1 MCNMNKS
8 RKKAMVSTSQST
20 VKTSRLTKMTR
31 VATLG
36 LLMTLPLTSVA
47 QRLLTLDSCR
57 AMALRNNKQ
66 MGVAKMKQEV
76 NANLRKS
83 ARTQYLPK
91 VNAVGGYMWMNR
103 EISILNDDQKE
114 ALSNLGTNATG
125 KLQDALSP
133 LVSSLPASTQAKMAG
148 DMTAFGGVLN
158 QLGAGIVDSFRTDTR
173 NMMGGA
179 VTVTQ
184 PVFMGG
190 ALVAANKMADI
201 NEEMAENSL
210 EMKRQNT
217 LFNIDQV
224 YWQVVS
230 LRHKQ
235 TLAESYV
242 ELVKKL
248 KGDVQKMIDQGVA
261 TKGDGLSVGVRVN
274 EAEMAL
280 TQVQDGLALSK
291 MLLCQLIGLDE
302 DEAIELADEQP
313 LSAKEGSNY
322 TQGVKSAEGLTS
334 PLINMELQGGGAAR
348 PELKILQN
356 TVDLSQQTTNV
367 LKAGNLPTVLL
378 TGGYMVSNPNT
389 FNGFEKKFGGVW
401 NVGVVVRVPVWNWG
415 DVKYK
420 VRASKGA
427 TAMAKLELDDAREMI
442 SLQVRQGNF
451 KVKEA
456 QKKLSMAQSNVA
468 NADENLRMANL
479 AFKEGTASFTT
490 VMEAQTA
497 WNAAQSQLIDAEI
510 GVKLSEVEL
519 QKALGTL
526 AP

>member
-1 MCNMNKS
+1 MKRTKTRIAS
-8 RKKAMVSTSQST
+8 VSL
-20 VKTSRLTKMTR
+20 LT
-31 VATLG
+31 
-36 LLMTLPLTSVA
+36 LLFAVHCSLSVQA

-66 MGVAKMKQEV
+66 MSVAKMKQEV

-83 ARTQYLPK
+83 ARTAYLPK
-91 VNAVGGYMWMNR
+91 VNAVGGYLWMSR
-103 EISILNDDQKE
+103 EMSILNDDQKE
-114 ALSNLGTNATG
+114 ALGNMGTNTTA
-125 KLQDALSP
+125 KLQDALAP
-133 LVSSLPASTQAKMAG
+133 LASQLPAATQQKMAG
-148 DMTAFGGVLN
+148 DMAAFGGALN
-158 QLGAGIVDSFRTDTR
+158 QVGEGIVEGFRTDTR
-173 NMMGGA
+173 NMFGGA

-190 ALVAANKMADI
+190 ALVAANKIADI
-201 NEEMAENSL
+201 NEKMAANTL

-217 LFNIDQV
+217 LYNIDQV

-302 DEAIELADEQP
+302 DEAIELADETTHPQP
-313 LSAKEGSNY
+313 LPMREGSDY
-322 TQGVKSAEGLTS
+322 SQGGLSAEELTTPLSVREGL
-334 PLINMELQGGGAAR
+334 GGGSSR

-356 TVDLSQQTTNV
+356 TVDLSKQTTNA

-378 TGGYMVSNPNT
+378 MGGYMVSNPNT

-427 TAMAKLELDDAREMI
+427 TAMANLELDDAREMI
-442 SLQVRQGNF
+442 SLQVRQSNF

-456 QKKLSMAQSNVA
+456 QKKLTMAQSNVA

-526 AP
+526 SN

>member
-1 MCNMNKS
+1 M
-8 RKKAMVSTSQST
+8 KKMKKKWT
-20 VKTSRLTKMTR
+20 VTVRAVM
-31 VATLG
+31 LG
-36 LLMTLPLTSVA
+36 LLVSLPMTGAA

-91 VNAVGGYMWMNR
+91 VNALGGYMWMSR
-103 EISILNDDQKE
+103 EISILNDDQKA
-114 ALSNLGTNATG
+114 ALSNMGTSTTT
-125 KLQDALSP
+125 KLQEALAP
-133 LVSSLPASTQAKMAG
+133 LAATLPAETQAKMAG
-148 DMTAFGGVLN
+148 DMSQVAGALN
-158 QLGAGIVDSFRTDTR
+158 QVGAGIVDGFRTDTR
-173 NMMGGA
+173 NMFGGA

-190 ALVAANKMADI
+190 ALVAANKIADI
-201 NEEMAENSL
+201 NEDMATNSL

-217 LFNIDQV
+217 LFNIDQA

-242 ELVKKL
+242 ALVKKL

-280 TQVQDGLALSK
+280 TQVTDGLELSK
-291 MLLCQLIGLDE
+291 MLLCQMIGLDE
-302 DEAIELADEQP
+302 EEAITLADEENMDVAVAQQAQ
-313 LSAKEGSNY
+313 LEGTTAASD
-322 TQGVKSAEGLTS
+322 
-334 PLINMELQGGGAAR
+334 LQMAAANR
-348 PELKILQN
+348 PELKVLQN
-356 TVDLSQQTTNV
+356 SVDLTKQTTNA
-367 LKAGNLPTVLL
+367 LKAGNLPTVLV
-378 TGGYMVSNPNT
+378 TGGYMISNPNT

-401 NVGVVVRVPVWNWG
+401 NVGVVVRIPVWNWG

-427 TAMAKLELDDAREMI
+427 TAMANLELDDAREMI
-442 SLQVRQGNF
+442 NLQVRQSNF

-456 QKKLSMAQSNVA
+456 QKKLEMAQSNVT

-479 AFKEGTASFTT
+479 AFKEGTASYTT

-497 WNAAQSQLIDAEI
+497 WNQAQSQKIDAEI
-510 GVKLSEVEL
+510 GVKLSQVEL

-526 AP
+526 E

>member
-1 MCNMNKS
+1 MNKL
-8 RKKAMVSTSQST
+8 RKKAMVSTSRS
-20 VKTSRLTKMTR
+20 TKMTR
-31 VATLG
+31 VAMLG
-36 LLMTLPLTSVA
+36 LLMLLPLISEA

-66 MGVAKMKQEV
+66 LGVAKMKQEV
-76 NANLRKS
+76 NANQRKS

-91 VNAVGGYMWMNR
+91 VNAVGGYMWMSR
-103 EISILNDDQKE
+103 EISLLNDDKKE
-114 ALSNLGTNATG
+114 ALSNLGTNVTG

-133 LVSSLPASTQAKMAG
+133 LVSSLPASTQSKVAG
-148 DMTAFGGVLN
+148 DMGMFAGALN
-158 QLGAGIVDSFRTDTR
+158 HVGAGIVEGLQPDHRS
-173 NMMGGA
+173 MMGGA

-201 NEEMAENSL
+201 NEEIAANSL

-217 LFNIDQV
+217 LYHIDQA

-302 DEAIELADEQP
+302 DEAIELADETTHPQGALSAAELSTP
-313 LSAKEGSNY
+313 LSSARGVGGEAGS
-322 TQGVKSAEGLTS
+322 
-334 PLINMELQGGGAAR
+334 AR

-356 TVDLSQQTTNV
+356 TVDLSKQTTNA

-378 TGGYMVSNPNT
+378 TGGYMVSNPNP
-389 FNGFEKKFGGVW
+389 FNGFEKEFGGVW

-427 TAMAKLELDDAREMI
+427 TAMANLELEDAREMI
-442 SLQVRQGNF
+442 SLQVRQSNF

-456 QKKLSMAQSNVA
+456 QKKLTMAQSNVA

-497 WNAAQSQLIDAEI
+497 WNSAQSQLIDAEI
-510 GVKLSEVEL
+510 DVKLSEVEL

>member
-1 MCNMNKS
+1 MKKS
-8 RKKAMVSTSQST
+8 KK
-20 VKTSRLTKMTR
+20 KLTEMAR
-31 VATLG
+31 AVTLG
-36 LLMTLPLTSVA
+36 LFGLFFASEAAYGAEQPSVA
-47 QRLLTLDSCR
+47 GTQRLLTLDSCR

-66 MGVAKMKQEV
+66 MGVAKVKQEV

-91 VNAVGGYMWMNR
+91 VNAVGGYMWMSR
-103 EISILNDDQKE
+103 EISLLSDDQKE
-114 ALSNLGTNATG
+114 ALSNLGTIATS
-125 KLQDALSP
+125 KLQNAPEPVTSQ
-133 LVSSLPASTQAKMAG
+133 LPAATAG
-148 DMTAFGGVLN
+148 DMGQFAGALN
-158 QLGAGIVDSFRTDTR
+158 QVGASLVEGFRTDTR
-173 NMMGGA
+173 NMFAGA

-190 ALVAANKMADI
+190 ALVAANKIADI
-201 NEEMAENSL
+201 NEQMAANSL

-217 LFNIDQV
+217 LYNIDQM

-302 DEAIELADEQP
+302 DEAITLADEE
-313 LSAKEGSNY
+313 SAGLGTEIA
-322 TQGVKSAEGLTS
+322 AEPQHAG
-334 PLINMELQGGGAAR
+334 QADAAFANR
-348 PELKILQN
+348 PELKVLQN
-356 TVDLSQQTTNV
+356 TVDLSRQTTNA

-401 NVGVVVRVPVWNWG
+401 NIGVVVRVPVWNWG

-427 TAMAKLELDDAREMI
+427 TTMANLELDDAREMI
-442 SLQVRQGNF
+442 SLQVRQSNF

-456 QKKLSMAQSNVA
+456 QKKLTMAQSNVA

-526 AP
+526 Q

>member
-1 MCNMNKS
+1 MNKS
-8 RKKAMVSTSQST
+8 RKRQIEMA
-20 VKTSRLTKMTR
+20 R
-31 VATLG
+31 VAMLG
-36 LLMTLPLTSVA
+36 LLMMLPLTSEA

-91 VNAVGGYMWMNR
+91 VNAVGGYMWMSR

-114 ALSNLGTNATG
+114 ALSSLGTNATG

-133 LVSSLPASTQAKMAG
+133 LVSVLPAATQAKMAG
-148 DMTAFGGVLN
+148 DMSQFAGTLN
-158 QLGAGIVDSFRTDTR
+158 HVGAGLVDGFRTDTR
-173 NMMGGA
+173 NMFAGA

-190 ALVAANKMADI
+190 ALVAANKIADI
-201 NEEMAENSL
+201 NEQMAANSL

-217 LFNIDQV
+217 LYNIDQV

-261 TKGDGLSVGVRVN
+261 TKGDGLSVSVRVN

-280 TQVQDGLALSK
+280 TQVTDGLALSK

-302 DEAIELADEQP
+302 DEVITLADEESEEIRMNREE
-313 LSAKEGSNY
+313 L
-322 TQGVKSAEGLTS
+322 VVAEGGTS
-334 PLINMELQGGGAAR
+334 VAFQNR
-348 PELKILQN
+348 PELKVLEN
-356 TVDLSQQTTNV
+356 TVDLSRQTTNA

-378 TGGYMVSNPNT
+378 TGGYMLSNPNT

-427 TAMAKLELDDAREMI
+427 TAMANLELDDAREMI
-442 SLQVRQGNF
+442 SLQVRQNNF

-456 QKKLSMAQSNVA
+456 QKKLTMAQSNVA

-526 AP
+526 R

>member
-1 MCNMNKS
+1 MKNS
-8 RKKAMVSTSQST
+8 KK
-20 VKTSRLTKMTR
+20 KLTEMAR
-31 VATLG
+31 AVTLG
-36 LLMTLPLTSVA
+36 LFGLFFASEAAYGAEQPSVTGT

-66 MGVAKMKQEV
+66 MGVAKVKQEV

-91 VNAVGGYMWMNR
+91 VNAVGGYMWMSR
-103 EISILNDDQKE
+103 EISLLNDDQKE
-114 ALSNLGTNATG
+114 ALSNLGTIVTS
-125 KLQDALSP
+125 KLQNAPEPVTSQ
-133 LVSSLPASTQAKMAG
+133 LPAVTAG
-148 DMTAFGGVLN
+148 DMEQFAGALN
-158 QLGAGIVDSFRTDTR
+158 QVGAGLVEGFRTDTR
-173 NMMGGA
+173 NMFAGA

-190 ALVAANKMADI
+190 ALVAANKIADI
-201 NEEMAENSL
+201 NEQMAANSL

-217 LFNIDQV
+217 LYNIDQM

-302 DEAIELADEQP
+302 DEAITLADEE
-313 LSAKEGSNY
+313 SAGLGMEIA
-322 TQGVKSAEGLTS
+322 AEPQHTG
-334 PLINMELQGGGAAR
+334 QADAAFANR
-348 PELKILQN
+348 PELKVLQN
-356 TVDLSQQTTNV
+356 TVDLSRQTTNA

-401 NVGVVVRVPVWNWG
+401 NIGVVVRVPVWNWG

-427 TAMAKLELDDAREMI
+427 TTMANLELDDAREMI
-442 SLQVRQGNF
+442 SLQVRQSNF
-451 KVKEA
+451 KVNEA
-456 QKKLSMAQSNVA
+456 QKKLTMAQSNVA

-526 AP
+526 Q

>member
-1 MCNMNKS
+1 MNKS
-8 RKKAMVSTSQST
+8 RKKLT
-20 VKTSRLTKMTR
+20 VMTR
-31 VATLG
+31 VTILVTL
-36 LLMTLPLTSVA
+36 MMLPLTSEA

-91 VNAVGGYMWMNR
+91 VNAVGGYMWMSR
-103 EISILNDDQKE
+103 EISMLNDDQKE
-114 ALSNLGTNATG
+114 ALSSLGTNATG

-133 LVSSLPASTQAKMAG
+133 LVSVLPAATQAKMAG
-148 DMTAFGGVLN
+148 DMSQFAGTLN
-158 QLGAGIVDSFRTDTR
+158 HVGAGLVDGFRTDTR
-173 NMMGGA
+173 NMFAGA

-190 ALVAANKMADI
+190 ALVAANKIADI
-201 NEEMAENSL
+201 NEQMAANSL

-217 LFNIDQV
+217 LYNIDQV

-261 TKGDGLSVGVRVN
+261 TKGDGLSVSVRVN

-280 TQVQDGLALSK
+280 TQVTDGLALSK

-302 DEAIELADEQP
+302 DEVITLADEESEEIRMNREE
-313 LSAKEGSNY
+313 L
-322 TQGVKSAEGLTS
+322 VVAEGGTS
-334 PLINMELQGGGAAR
+334 VAFQNR
-348 PELKILQN
+348 PELKVLEN
-356 TVDLSQQTTNV
+356 TVDLSRQTTNA

-378 TGGYMVSNPNT
+378 TGGYMLSNPNT

-427 TAMAKLELDDAREMI
+427 TAMANLELDDAREMI
-442 SLQVRQGNF
+442 SLQVRQNNF

-456 QKKLSMAQSNVA
+456 QKKLTMAQSNVA

-526 AP
+526 R

>member
-1 MCNMNKS
+1 MNKS
-8 RKKAMVSTSQST
+8 KKT
-20 VKTSRLTKMTR
+20 LTEMAR
-31 VATLG
+31 AVTLG
-36 LLMTLPLTSVA
+36 LLVLLPLSA
-47 QRLLTLDSCR
+47 DGQRLLTLDSCR

-91 VNAVGGYMWMNR
+91 VNAVGGYMWMSR
-103 EISILNDDQKE
+103 EISLLNDDQKE
-114 ALSNLGTNATG
+114 ALNNLGTNATG
-125 KLQDALSP
+125 KLQNVLSP
-133 LVSSLPASTQAKMAG
+133 LVSALPAATQAKMAG
-148 DMTAFGGVLN
+148 DMSQFAGALN
-158 QLGAGIVDSFRTDTR
+158 HVGEGLVEGFRTDTR
-173 NMMGGA
+173 NMFAGA

-201 NEEMAENSL
+201 NEEMAANSL

-217 LFNIDQV
+217 LYNIDQV

-302 DEAIELADEQP
+302 DEAITLADEESEE
-313 LSAKEGSNY
+313 LK
-322 TQGVKSAEGLTS
+322 VKSE
-334 PLINMELQGGGAAR
+334 QFAAAVPDAAFANR
-348 PELKILQN
+348 PELKVLQN
-356 TVDLSQQTTNV
+356 TLDLSKQTTNA

-427 TAMAKLELDDAREMI
+427 TAMANLELEDAREMI
-442 SLQVRQGNF
+442 SLQVRQSNF

-456 QKKLSMAQSNVA
+456 QKKLTMAQSNVA

-526 AP
+526 SN

>member
-1 MCNMNKS
+1 MNKS
-8 RKKAMVSTSQST
+8 RKKLT
-20 VKTSRLTKMTR
+20 VMTR
-31 VATLG
+31 VTILVTL
-36 LLMTLPLTSVA
+36 MMLPLTSEA

-91 VNAVGGYMWMNR
+91 VNAVGGYMWMSR
-103 EISILNDDQKE
+103 EISMLNDDQKE
-114 ALSNLGTNATG
+114 ALSSLGTNATG

-133 LVSSLPASTQAKMAG
+133 LVSVLPAATQAKMAG
-148 DMTAFGGVLN
+148 DMSQFAGTLN
-158 QLGAGIVDSFRTDTR
+158 HVGAGLVDGFRTDTR
-173 NMMGGA
+173 NMFAGA

-190 ALVAANKMADI
+190 ALVAANKIADI
-201 NEEMAENSL
+201 NEQMAANSL

-217 LFNIDQV
+217 LYNIDQV

-261 TKGDGLSVGVRVN
+261 TKGDGLSVSVRVN

-280 TQVQDGLALSK
+280 TQVTDGLALSK

-302 DEAIELADEQP
+302 DEVITLADEESEEIRMNREE
-313 LSAKEGSNY
+313 L
-322 TQGVKSAEGLTS
+322 VVAEGGTS
-334 PLINMELQGGGAAR
+334 VAFQNR
-348 PELKILQN
+348 PELKVLEN
-356 TVDLSQQTTNV
+356 TVDLSRQTTNA

-378 TGGYMVSNPNT
+378 TGGYMLSNPNT

-415 DVKYK
+415 AVKYK

-427 TAMAKLELDDAREMI
+427 TAMANLELDDAREMI
-442 SLQVRQGNF
+442 SLQVRQNNF

-456 QKKLSMAQSNVA
+456 QKKLTMAQSNVA

-526 AP
+526 R

>member
-1 MCNMNKS
+1 
-8 RKKAMVSTSQST
+8 
-20 VKTSRLTKMTR
+20 
-31 VATLG
+31 
-36 LLMTLPLTSVA
+36 
-47 QRLLTLDSCR
+47 
-57 AMALRNNKQ
+57 MA
-66 MGVAKMKQEV
+66 
-76 NANLRKS
+76 
-83 ARTQYLPK
+83 
-91 VNAVGGYMWMNR
+91 
-103 EISILNDDQKE
+103 
-114 ALSNLGTNATG
+114 
-125 KLQDALSP
+125 
-133 LVSSLPASTQAKMAG
+133 
-148 DMTAFGGVLN
+148 AFGGALN
-158 QLGAGIVDSFRTDTR
+158 QVGTGIVDGFRTDTR
-173 NMMGGA
+173 NMFAGA

-190 ALVAANKMADI
+190 AIVAANKMADI
-201 NEEMAENSL
+201 NEKMAANSL
-210 EMKRQNT
+210 EMKKQGT
-217 LFNIDQV
+217 LYNIDQA

-242 ELVKKL
+242 ALVKKL

-261 TKGDGLSVGVRVN
+261 TKGDGLSVSVRVN

-280 TQVQDGLALSK
+280 TQVTDGLELSK
-291 MLLCQLIGLDE
+291 MLLCQLCGLPE
-302 DEAIELADEQP
+302 DEEITLADEESEALFAEQ
-313 LSAKEGSNY
+313 K
-322 TQGVKSAEGLTS
+322 VKSEAEGGTDVAFL
-334 PLINMELQGGGAAR
+334 NR
-348 PELKILQN
+348 PELKLLQN
-356 TVDLSQQTTNV
+356 TVDLSRQTTNV

-401 NVGVVVRVPVWNWG
+401 NVGVVVRVPIWNWG

-427 TAMAKLELDDAREMI
+427 TAMANLELDDAREMI
-442 SLQVRQGNF
+442 NLQVRQSNF

-456 QKKLSMAQSNVA
+456 QKKLAMAEANVA

-497 WNAAQSQLIDAEI
+497 WNQAQSQKIDAEI
-510 GVKLSEVEL
+510 GVKLSQVEL

-526 AP
+526 Q

>member
-1 MCNMNKS
+1 M
-8 RKKAMVSTSQST
+8 
-20 VKTSRLTKMTR
+20 
-31 VATLG
+31 
-36 LLMTLPLTSVA
+36 A
-47 QRLLTLDSCR
+47 QRILTLDSCR

-83 ARTQYLPK
+83 ARTAYLPK
-91 VNAVGGYMWMNR
+91 VNAVGGYLWMSR

-114 ALSNLGTNATG
+114 ALSNMGTNVSS
-125 KLQDALSP
+125 KLQDALAPIASA
-133 LVSSLPASTQAKMAG
+133 LPAATQQKMAG
-148 DMTAFGGVLN
+148 DMAAFGGALN
-158 QLGAGIVDSFRTDTR
+158 QVGAGIVDGFRTDTR
-173 NMMGGA
+173 NMMAGA

-201 NEEMAENSL
+201 NEEMAANSL

-217 LFNIDQV
+217 LFNIDQA

-242 ELVKKL
+242 ALVKKL
-248 KGDVQKMIDQGVA
+248 KGDVQKMIDQDVA

-280 TQVQDGLALSK
+280 TQVQDGLVLSK
-291 MLLCQLIGLDE
+291 MLLCQLIGLDV
-302 DEAIELADEQP
+302 DEEITLADEE
-313 LSAKEGSNY
+313 SA
-322 TQGVKSAEGLTS
+322 GLTRIS
-334 PLINMELQGGGAAR
+334 EQAGLSGITDMATANR
-348 PELKILQN
+348 PELKVLQN
-356 TVDLSQQTTNV
+356 TVDLSKQTTNA

-378 TGGYMVSNPNT
+378 TGGYMISNPNT

-401 NVGVVVRVPVWNWG
+401 NVGVVVRMPVWNWG

-427 TAMAKLELDDAREMI
+427 TAMANLELDEARELI
-442 SLQVRQGNF
+442 SLQVRQSNF

-456 QKKLSMAQSNVA
+456 QKKFTMAQSNVE

-479 AFKEGTASFTT
+479 AFKEGTASITT

>member
-1 MCNMNKS
+1 MNK
-8 RKKAMVSTSQST
+8 KKKRT
-20 VKTSRLTKMTR
+20 VMAR
-31 VATLG
+31 VIGLG
-36 LLMTLPLTSVA
+36 LLVLLPMSGEC
-47 QRLLTLDSCR
+47 QRVLTLDSCR

-83 ARTQYLPK
+83 ARTAYLPK
-91 VNAVGGYMWMNR
+91 VNAVGGYLWMSR
-103 EISILNDDQKE
+103 EMSILNDDQKE
-114 ALSNLGTNATG
+114 ALSNMGTNTTV
-125 KLQDALSP
+125 KLQDALAP
-133 LVSSLPASTQAKMAG
+133 LASALPAATQQKMAG
-148 DMTAFGGVLN
+148 DLAAFGGALN
-158 QLGAGIVDSFRTDTR
+158 QVGAGIVDGFRTDTR

-190 ALVAANKMADI
+190 ALVAANTMADI
-201 NEEMAENSL
+201 NEEMAANSL
-210 EMKRQNT
+210 EMKKQNT
-217 LFNIDQV
+217 LYNIDQV

-230 LRHKQ
+230 LRHTQ

-302 DEAIELADEQP
+302 DEAITLADEGNESLP
-313 LSAKEGSNY
+313 SNPNTLSTPSNLNY
-322 TQGVKSAEGLTS
+322 D
-334 PLINMELQGGGAAR
+334 NR
-348 PELKILQN
+348 PELKVLQN
-356 TVDLSQQTTNV
+356 TVDLSKQTTNA

-378 TGGYMVSNPNT
+378 TGGYMVSNPNP
-389 FNGFEKKFGGVW
+389 FNGFEKEFGGVW

-427 TAMAKLELDDAREMI
+427 TAMANLELDDAREMI
-442 SLQVRQGNF
+442 SLQVRQSNF

-456 QKKLSMAQSNVA
+456 QKKLTMAQSNVA

-526 AP
+526 Q

>member
-1 MCNMNKS
+1 MNKL
-8 RKKAMVSTSQST
+8 RKKAMVSTSRST
-20 VKTSRLTKMTR
+20 KLTR
-31 VATLG
+31 VAILG
-36 LLMTLPLTSVA
+36 LLMSLPLTSEG

-76 NANLRKS
+76 NANQRKS

-91 VNAVGGYMWMNR
+91 VNAVGGYMWMSR
-103 EISILNDDQKE
+103 EISLLNDDKKE
-114 ALSNLGTNATG
+114 ALNNLGTNVTG

-133 LVSSLPASTQAKMAG
+133 LVSSLPASTQAKVAG
-148 DMTAFGGVLN
+148 DMGLFAGALN
-158 QLGAGIVDSFRTDTR
+158 KVGAGIAEGLQPDHRS
-173 NMMGGA
+173 MMGGA

-201 NEEMAENSL
+201 NEEMAANSL

-217 LFNIDQV
+217 LYNIDQA

-302 DEAIELADEQP
+302 DEAITLADEE
-313 LSAKEGSNY
+313 SAGLGAELAG
-322 TQGVKSAEGLTS
+322 TQQHAGQADVAFA
-334 PLINMELQGGGAAR
+334 NR
-348 PELKILQN
+348 PELKVLQN
-356 TVDLSQQTTNV
+356 TVDLSRQTTNA

-378 TGGYMVSNPNT
+378 TGGYMVSNPNP
-389 FNGFEKKFGGVW
+389 FNGFEKEFGGVW

-420 VRASKGA
+420 LRASQGA
-427 TAMAKLELDDAREMI
+427 TAMANLEL
-442 SLQVRQGNF
+442 
-451 KVKEA
+451 
-456 QKKLSMAQSNVA
+456 
-468 NADENLRMANL
+468 
-479 AFKEGTASFTT
+479 
-490 VMEAQTA
+490 
-497 WNAAQSQLIDAEI
+497 
-510 GVKLSEVEL
+510 
-519 QKALGTL
+519 
-526 AP
+526 

>member
-1 MCNMNKS
+1 MNNLFVMMT
-8 RKKAMVSTSQST
+8 RKKKTKT
-20 VKTSRLTKMTR
+20 VMAR
-31 VATLG
+31 VATLILLG
-36 LLMTLPLTSVA
+36 LLPLSGSA

-66 MGVAKMKQEV
+66 MGVAKIKQEV

-91 VNAVGGYMWMNR
+91 VNAVGGYLWMSR
-103 EISILNDDQKE
+103 EISILNDDQKA
-114 ALSNLGTNATG
+114 ALGNMGTNATAR
-125 KLQDALSP
+125 LQDALAP
-133 LVSSLPASTQAKMAG
+133 LASTLSPEAQAKMSAG
-148 DMTAFGGVLN
+148 MSQFAGALN
-158 QLGAGIVDSFRTDTR
+158 QVGSGIVDGFRTDTR
-173 NMMGGA
+173 NMFGGA

-201 NEEMAENSL
+201 NEQMAANSL

-217 LFNIDQV
+217 LFNIDQA

-242 ELVKKL
+242 ALVKKL

-280 TQVQDGLALSK
+280 TQVTDGLELSK

-302 DEAIELADEQP
+302 DESITLADEERSELAITLTDAQP
-313 LSAKEGSNY
+313 STNSALVN
-322 TQGVKSAEGLTS
+322 
-334 PLINMELQGGGAAR
+334 R

-356 TVDLSQQTTNV
+356 TVDLTKQTTNA
-367 LKAGNLPTVLL
+367 LKAGNMPTVLL
-378 TGGYMVSNPNT
+378 TGGYMISNPNT

-401 NVGVVVRVPVWNWG
+401 NVGVVLRVPVWNWG
-415 DVKYK
+415 DVRYK

-427 TAMAKLELDDAREMI
+427 TAMANLELDDAREMVN
-442 SLQVRQGNF
+442 LQVRQSNF

-456 QKKLSMAQSNVA
+456 RKKLTMAQSNVA

-479 AFKEGTASFTT
+479 AFKEGTASYTT

-497 WNAAQSQLIDAEI
+497 WNQAQSQKIDAEI

-526 AP
+526 E

>member
-1 MCNMNKS
+1 MNMT
-8 RKKAMVSTSQST
+8 RKKKRT
-20 VKTSRLTKMTR
+20 VMARALG
-31 VATLG
+31 LG
-36 LLMTLPLTSVA
+36 LLVLLPMSGA
-47 QRLLTLDSCR
+47 SQRLLTLDSCR

-66 MGVAKMKQEV
+66 MGVAKMKLEV

-91 VNAVGGYMWMNR
+91 VNAVGGYVWMSR
-103 EISILNDDQKE
+103 EISLLNDDQKE
-114 ALSNLGTNATG
+114 ALSNLGTNATT

-133 LVSSLPASTQAKMAG
+133 LVSSLPAATQAKMAD
-148 DMTAFGGVLN
+148 DMSLFAGTLN
-158 QLGAGIVDSFRTDTR
+158 QVGTGMVDGFRTDTR
-173 NMMGGA
+173 NMMAGA

-201 NEEMAENSL
+201 NEEMAANSL
-210 EMKRQNT
+210 EMKRQGT
-217 LFNIDQV
+217 LYNIDHA

-242 ELVKKL
+242 ALVKKL
-248 KGDVQKMIDQGVA
+248 KTDVQKMIDQGVA

-280 TQVQDGLALSK
+280 TEVVDGLELSK
-291 MLLCQLIGLDE
+291 MLLCQLCGLPVDE
-302 DEAIELADEQP
+302 KIMLADEESKSIP
-313 LSAKEGSNY
+313 S
-322 TQGVKSAEGLTS
+322 TQS
-334 PLINMELQGGGAAR
+334 PLNSLNYDNR
-348 PELKILQN
+348 PELKVLQN
-356 TVDLSQQTTNV
+356 TVDLSKQTTNV
-367 LKAGNLPTVLL
+367 LKAGNLPQVLL
-378 TGGYMVSNPNT
+378 TGGYAVTNPNT

-401 NVGVVVRVPVWNWG
+401 NAGVVVRVPIWNWG

-420 VRASKGA
+420 VRASKVA
-427 TAMAKLELDDAREMI
+427 TAMAKMEMDDAREMI
-442 SLQVRQGNF
+442 ELQVNQSNF
-451 KVKEA
+451 KVNEA
-456 QKKLSMAQSNVA
+456 QKKLEMANANVA

-479 AFKEGTASFTT
+479 GFKEGTVSVAT

-497 WNAAQSQLIDAEI
+497 WQQAQSKKIDAEI
-510 GVKLSEVEL
+510 GVKLSQVEL

-526 AP
+526 Q